1 MELKNKRVLV
11 VGLGKSGRAAA
22 LFLRD
27 KGARVT
33 VSDSRSMAALEHEI
47 PTLLDA
53 GIMVEAG
60 GHGLLT
66 FRRQDLIVVSPG
78 VPYDTPELKQ
88 VRAFGSLG
96 PPIIGELE
104 LASRFLQGN
113 VVAITGSNGKTTT
126 TSLLGKIFA
135 DAGRATLVGGN
146 IGTPVIELIAPSI
159 ELSGAH
165 SEEEADS
172 SAALRNDKQNAGIL
186 PSARNDKQENEQ
198 QQGQERNTEV
208 LSGAQND
215 GLRIDGDDGPRVG
228 GDVWSVL
235 EVSSFQLETVE
246 EFHPHIA
253 VVLNITP
260 DHLDRH
266 GTFENYA
273 AMKARITARQGPED
287 FLVLNGE
294 DPPTQMVAAKTKAQ
308 VFWFSGRRPI
318 KQGAFVHG
326 ESVLFIPREGAKAE
340 PILPVAEIPLKGA
353 HNVENVLAAVCA
365 ARLAGIVAESIR
377 ASVASFRA
385 VEHRLEFTAAVRGV
399 EFYNDSKAT
408 NVDATKKALEAFAG
422 GVHLILGGKD
432 KNSDYTELSD
442 LLRARCKVVY
452 TIGSAAEKIERQLA
466 GVVKIV
472 SAGTLDAAVRKATE
486 DAVAGDVVLLAPAC
500 SSYDQFENYEHRGR
514 VFKELVA
521 QQVSKAAG

>member
-1 MELKNKRVLV
+1 LELKNKRVLV
-11 VGLGKSGRAAA
+11 VGLGKSGMAAA

-27 KGARVT
+27 QGARVT
-33 VSDSRSMAALEHEI
+33 VSDTRSAVALAGEI

-78 VPYDTPELKQ
+78 VPFDTPELKQ
-88 VRAFGSLG
+88 VRAYGKDG
-96 PPIIGELE
+96 PQIIGELE
-104 LASRFLQGN
+104 LASRFLQGK

-135 DAGRATLVGGN
+135 DAGGPTLVGGN
-146 IGTPVIELIAPSI
+146 IGTPVIELIAPSTP
-159 ELSGAH
+159 E
-165 SEEEADS
+165 
-172 SAALRNDKQNAGIL
+172 
-186 PSARNDKQENEQ
+186 
-198 QQGQERNTEV
+198 TV
-208 LSGAQND
+208 
-215 GLRIDGDDGPRVG
+215 
-228 GDVWSVL
+228 SVL

-246 EFHPHIA
+246 EFHPQIA

-273 AMKARITARQGPED
+273 AMKARITARQTAED

-294 DPPTQMVAAKTKAQ
+294 DKPTQMLAGKTRAQ

-365 ARLAGIVAESIR
+365 ARLGGVAAEAIR
-377 ASVASFRA
+377 ASVKSFKA
-385 VEHRLEFTAAVRGV
+385 VEHRLEFVAVVGGV

-408 NVDATKKALEAFAG
+408 NVDATWKALEAFRR
-422 GVHLILGGKD
+422 GVHLILGGRD
-432 KNSDYTELSD
+432 KNSDYMELSD

-452 TIGSAAEKIERQLA
+452 TIGSAAEKIERHLA

-472 SAGTLDAAVRKATE
+472 SAGTLDVAVRKAAE

-500 SSYDQFENYEHRGR
+500 SSFDQFENYEQRGR
-514 VFKELVA
+514 VFKELVGKIVGEKESSPTITSA
-521 QQVSKAAG
+521 